1 MGKNCKVASSVKEHV
16 AKSDERAGVEGRG
29 SDQAST
35 IRKIMILTY
44 TN

>member
-1 MGKNCKVASSVKEHV
+1 MKENG
-16 AKSDERAGVEGRG
+16 AKGDDRAGAEGRG

-44 TN
+44 TNG